1 MIAAL
6 IVGALTAWYLGL
18 RTGIFA
24 AIATAI
30 ALVIAM
36 VVPGMSLAVYAL
48 VIAWAAALYYF
59 GPKLGKKGGAS
70 NLAGGGWMGAATGA
84 VNQATGW
91 AKKMFGRNS

>member
-18 RTGIFA
+18 RVGIIA

-48 VIAWAAALYYF
+48 VIAWVAALYF
-59 GPKLGKKGGAS
+59 LGPKLGAKGIGKTATG
-70 NLAGGGWMGAATGA
+70 LGWMGTVSGT
-84 VNQATGW
+84 VGQATGW

>member
-1 MIAAL
+1 MIAAI
-6 IVGALTAWYLGL
+6 IVGALTAWYLGV
-18 RTGIFA
+18 RTGVIA

-36 VVPGMSLAVYAL
+36 VVPGMSMAVYAL

-59 GPKLGKKGGAS
+59 GPKLGKKGGK
-70 NLAGGGWMGAATGA
+70 AGLGLVGTATGA
-84 VNQATGW
+84 VGQATDW

>member
-1 MIAAL
+1 MIAAI

-18 RTGIFA
+18 RVGIIA

-59 GPKLGKKGGAS
+59 GPKLGKKGGSS
-70 NLAGGGWMGAATGA
+70 NLGWMGTVSGT
-84 VNQATGW
+84 VGQATGW